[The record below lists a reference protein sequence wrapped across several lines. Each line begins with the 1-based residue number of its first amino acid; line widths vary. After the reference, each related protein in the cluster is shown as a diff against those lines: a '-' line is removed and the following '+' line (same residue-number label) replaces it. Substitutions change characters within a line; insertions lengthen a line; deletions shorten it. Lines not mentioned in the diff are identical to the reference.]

1 MLCSQ
6 WKIQAKERYEGDFR
20 AKTRNPV
27 LLIGSPYDG
36 RTPISGAFAA
46 NKTLEGSVVLQH
58 NGLGVSRSTFLI
70 SMHE

>member
-27 LLIGSPYDG
+27 PLIGSPYDG

-46 NKTLEGSVVLQH
+46 NKTLEGSVILQH
-58 NGLGVSRSTFLI
+58 NGFGVSRSTFLI
-70 SMHE
+70 PMHE